1 MSKGWIAIVAIVLTA
16 CGTVAQ
22 QPAASPAA
30 QPNPVSPISVAPE
43 GVASQVPA
51 TPPPPGRWVA
61 LPRMSVPR
69 IGFSAT
75 LLYDGRVLIVGG
87 RTQRFADSPDGTP
100 TASVDV
106 FDPANRSFKS
116 AASLGTGR
124 DGHTATLLPSGKVLV
139 AGGDPGGTAEIYD
152 PAFDSWTLTAPMNSR
167 RYDHAAVLIPGGRVL
182 ITGGTAT
189 QTVGISPHGA
199 APATL
204 PAEIYDPA
212 SDSWTVAATP
222 AFDRPEYPTA
232 TALRDGRVLVVGGQ
246 NMYGSTDESRER
258 SEVYNP
264 LSNTWSETAVET
276 RAGAR
281 QYHTATLLQDGEV
294 LVAGGIRDGRSNAW
308 AVVYNPVS
316 NSWTRVANMNV
327 ARCGHGAQLLAGG
340 KVLLFGSGCWSDM
353 SATAEEFDPT
363 SNHWFEVASLAN
375 PRGDIVSVRLAGGEV
390 LALGGGMP
398 VNTPTWVAEIF
409 EPA

>member
-30 QPNPVSPISVAPE
+30 QPNQVSPISVAPE

-75 LLYDGRVLIVGG
+75 LLYDGRGL
-87 RTQRFADSPDGTP
+87 
-100 TASVDV
+100 
-106 FDPANRSFKS
+106 
-116 AASLGTGR
+116 
-124 DGHTATLLPSGKVLV
+124 
-139 AGGDPGGTAEIYD
+139 
-152 PAFDSWTLTAPMNSR
+152 
-167 RYDHAAVLIPGGRVL
+167 
-182 ITGGTAT
+182 TGGTAT

-264 LSNTWSETAVET
+264 L
-276 RAGAR
+276 
-281 QYHTATLLQDGEV
+281 
-294 LVAGGIRDGRSNAW
+294 
-308 AVVYNPVS
+308 
-316 NSWTRVANMNV
+316 
-327 ARCGHGAQLLAGG
+327 
-340 KVLLFGSGCWSDM
+340 
-353 SATAEEFDPT
+353 
-363 SNHWFEVASLAN
+363 
-375 PRGDIVSVRLAGGEV
+375 
-390 LALGGGMP
+390 
-398 VNTPTWVAEIF
+398 
-409 EPA
+409 